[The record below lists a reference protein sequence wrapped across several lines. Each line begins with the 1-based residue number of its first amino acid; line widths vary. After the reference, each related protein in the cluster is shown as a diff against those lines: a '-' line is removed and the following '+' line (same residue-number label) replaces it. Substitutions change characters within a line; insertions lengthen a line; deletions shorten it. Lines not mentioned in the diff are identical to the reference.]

1 MHAGRGRSG
10 ALWAL
15 LMAIACLAFA
25 PLAGGAQGTI
35 TYEHESEAAFRQ
47 QLAAR
52 QIRSVTINKR
62 LRTLRITLKDGR
74 HVLARYPPKT
84 EPRVARELKAK
95 GATVSVL
102 SKAQAEAEAKKAP
115 RHHKIRYIVGGVVIA
130 LVVVAAVVFLI
141 RRQRRLADY

>member
-15 LMAIACLAFA
+15 PVAIACVTFA
-25 PLAGGAQGTI
+25 PLAIGAQGTVS
-35 TYEHESEAAFRQ
+35 YEHESEAAFRQ

-52 QIRSVTINKR
+52 QIRAVTINKR

-74 HVLARYPPKT
+74 YVLARYPAHT

-95 GATVSVL
+95 GAAVSVL
-102 SKAQAEAEAKKAP
+102 SKAQAEAQAKKVP